1 MCIND
6 TDFSIILCFSIMGA
20 FTMDVI
26 ASSAFGLDIDSQKDP
41 DNLFISYGKKLF
53 AFQFT
58 SPWFLIM
65 SKLNH
70 KLFF

>member
-1 MCIND
+1 MIFLLFCV
-6 TDFSIILCFSIMGA
+6 FSIMGA

-53 AFQFT
+53 AVQLT
-58 SPWFLIM
+58 SPWILIM
-65 SKLNH
+65 SKL
-70 KLFF
+70 FSE